1 MRVLILGGTTE
12 AAAIA
17 RALAGDARYA
27 PVLSYAGRTSAPKPP
42 PIPWR
47 VGGFGGVAGLAA
59 YLRAEGV
66 AALIDATHPFAAQMT
81 ANAAAAA
88 REAGIPRV
96 TVLRPAW
103 EAGPGDRWTA
113 VATMA
118 DAYDALGPVPRRVLL
133 TVGRQE
139 LAPFRAP
146 HRYWV
151 RSIDPPETMPPN
163 AMLLAA
169 RGPFAAADEQALLA
183 AHRIEVIVSKNAGGA
198 ATSGKLEAARALGLP
213 VVMVARPPLPEE
225 PVVPD
230 AAAALAWLDHQRALR
245 GV

>member
-1 MRVLILGGTTE
+1 MRILILGGTTE
-12 AAAIA
+12 ATAIA
-17 RALAGDARYA
+17 RALAGDARYD

-47 VGGFGGVAGLAA
+47 AGGFGGVAGLAA
-59 YLRAEGV
+59 YLREEHIV
-66 AALIDATHPFAAQMT
+66 ALIDATHPFAARMK
-81 ANAAAAA
+81 ANAVAAAH
-88 REAGIPRV
+88 EAGIPRI

-103 EAGPGDRWTA
+103 EAGPGDRWIA
-113 VATMA
+113 AATMA
-118 DAYDALGPVPRRVLL
+118 GAYDALGPVPRRVLL

-151 RSIDPPETMPPN
+151 RSIDPPDTMPPN
-163 AMLLAA
+163 ATLLTA
-169 RGPFAAADEQALLA
+169 RGPFAAADEQALLE
-183 AHRIEVIVSKNAGGA
+183 AHRIEVVVSKNAGGEATA
-198 ATSGKLEAARALGLP
+198 AKLEAARALGLP
-213 VVMVARPPLPEE
+213 VVMVARPPPPEG

-230 AAAALAWLDHQRALR
+230 AAAALAWLAHQRALR